1 MNCNTIYVSS
11 ATTSDNMVVL
21 IPNRAIKTLENTGCY
36 RLVICCNATAT
47 ANLPVFIQVNGVNIP
62 VLCKAGNTVYS
73 SQLDKRVNYGIMY
86 GNQNAG
92 YVNGQF
98 VIQNR
103 LCPKSST
110 IPAVTTATTDDTTEP
125 TPSVNTRKKE

>member
-1 MNCNTIYVSS
+1 MCNTIYCSNVIMGDDSV
-11 ATTSDNMVVL
+11 TLV
-21 IPNRAIKTLENTGCY
+21 PNRAIKTLENTGCY

-73 SQLDKRVNYGIMY
+73 SQLKKRVNYGIMY
-86 GNQNAG
+86 GNGNSDYA
-92 YVNGQF
+92 NGQF

-103 LCPKSST
+103 ICPKAST
-110 IPAVTTATTDDTTEP
+110 IPAVATT
-125 TPSVNTRKKE
+125 SASL

>member
-1 MNCNTIYVSS
+1 MNCNTIYCSNVIMGDDSV
-11 ATTSDNMVVL
+11 TLV
-21 IPNRAIKTLENTGCY
+21 PNTAIKTLDNTGCY

-73 SQLDKRVNYGIMY
+73 SQLKKRVNYGIMY
-86 GNQNAG
+86 GNENAG

-98 VIQNR
+98 VIQNCISPR
-103 LCPKSST
+103 AAT
-110 IPAVTTATTDDTTEP
+110 IPAVTTTSN
-125 TPSVNTRKKE
+125 SVTRNAK

>member
-11 ATTSDNMVVL
+11 TTTSDNMVVL
-21 IPNRAIKTLENTGCY
+21 IPNRGIKTLENTGCY

-98 VIQNR
+98 VIQNS

-110 IPAVTTATTDDTTEP
+110 IPAVAATSDDTTEP

>member
-1 MNCNTIYVSS
+1 MGCNNTIYVSN
-11 ATTSDNMVVL
+11 ANTTDTTVVL

-73 SQLDKRVNYGIMY
+73 SQLKKRVNYGIMF

-98 VIQNR
+98 VIQDR
-103 LCPKSST
+103 LCPKSADV
-110 IPAVTTATTDDTTEP
+110 PATTQTADET
-125 TPSVNTRKKE
+125 SVTSL